1 MGLSI
6 KSFVPGLDLGW
17 DRGRAT
23 CAYSRCHN
31 KQLMRCI
38 PHARP
43 GIRVDQ
49 LWYCSVDCF
58 AMASQVQLAQLSTRK
73 LLEIRRIP
81 RLSVGLVMLQRRLL
95 TAEQF
100 QTALAQSHWCGEE
113 LEETLIRLGFTG
125 EKQITAA
132 RAAQWGYPVL
142 SQEHMGHEVAAEIP
156 RALLESCAAVP
167 LHYSVAAKRILFGF
181 AYRVEHSFLAAVEQ
195 MTRCRPEPCF
205 VCPTDLK
212 QQMERLTAAQDYQEV
227 VVEDP
232 GTPEKMARTVGRQ
245 AVEVGATEAAFIRCK
260 NSLWVRLSGK
270 HGKIDVIFQLKNAAN
285 TVREMNS
292 EVFEETALAL
302 G

>member
-17 DRGRAT
+17 DRIRAT

-31 KQLMRCI
+31 KQLMKCI

-43 GIRVDQ
+43 GIRVGQ

-58 AMASQVQLAQLSTRK
+58 ALASQAPLAQLSTRR
-73 LLEIRRIP
+73 LLEIPRIP
-81 RLSVGLVMLQRRLL
+81 RLSVGLVMLQRKHL

-113 LEETLIRLGFTG
+113 LEATLIRLGFTD

-142 SQEHMGHEVAAEIP
+142 TQEHIGREVAAEIP

-167 LHYSVAAKRILFGF
+167 LHYSVVAKRILMGF

-195 MTRCRPEPCF
+195 MTGCRAEPCF
-205 VCPTDLK
+205 VCPTDFK
-212 QQMERLTAAQDYQEV
+212 QQMERLTDVPDYQEV
-227 VVEDP
+227 VVDDP
-232 GTPEKMARTVGRQ
+232 GTPEQMARTLGRQ
-245 AVEVGATEAAFIRCK
+245 AVEVGAAEAGFTRCK

-270 HGKIDVIFQLKNAAN
+270 RGKIDVIFQLKTAVE
-285 TVREMNS
+285 TVQERNS

>member
-17 DRGRAT
+17 DRTRAT

-31 KQLMRCI
+31 KQLMKCI

-43 GIRVDQ
+43 GIRVGQ

-58 AMASQVQLAQLSTRK
+58 AMASEVPLAQLSTRRPH
-73 LLEIRRIP
+73 EIRRIP
-81 RLSVGLVMLQRRLL
+81 RLSIGLLMLQRKYL

-100 QTALAQSHWCGEE
+100 QMALAQSHWSGEE
-113 LEETLIRLGFTG
+113 LEDTLIRLGFTG

-142 SQEHMGHEVAAEIP
+142 SQEHIGHEVAAEIP

-167 LHYSVAAKRILFGF
+167 LHHSVVAKRILLGF
-181 AYRVEHSFLAAVEQ
+181 TYRVEHSFLAAVEQ

-205 VCPTDLK
+205 ICPTDFK
-212 QQMERLTAAQDYQEV
+212 MQMGRLAAAPDYQEIV
-227 VVEDP
+227 IDDP
-232 GTPEKMARTVGRQ
+232 GTPERMSRTIGRQ
-245 AVEVGATEAAFIRCK
+245 AVEVGATEAGFTRCK

-270 HGKIDVIFQLKNAAN
+270 RGKTDVIFQLKNSAE
-285 TVREMNS
+285 TVEENS
-292 EVFEETALAL
+292 ELFEDTALAL

>member
-17 DRGRAT
+17 DRIRAT

-31 KQLMRCI
+31 KQLMKCI

-58 AMASQVQLAQLSTRK
+58 AMASQVSLAQLSTRR
-73 LLEIRRIP
+73 LLEIPRIP
-81 RLSVGLVMLQRRLL
+81 RLSVGLVMLQRKHL

-113 LEETLIRLGFTG
+113 LEETLIRLGFTD

-132 RAAQWGYPVL
+132 RATQWGYPVL
-142 SQEHMGHEVAAEIP
+142 SQEYIGQEVSAEIP
-156 RALLESCAAVP
+156 HALLESCAAVP
-167 LHYSVAAKRILFGF
+167 LHYSVLAKRILVGF

-205 VCPTDLK
+205 ICPTDFK
-212 QQMERLTAAQDYQEV
+212 QQMERLTAAEDYQEV
-227 VVEDP
+227 VVDDP
-232 GTPEKMARTVGRQ
+232 GTPEKMARIVGSQ
-245 AVEVGATEAAFIRCK
+245 AVEAGATEAGFTRCK

-270 HGKIDVIFQLKNAAN
+270 RGKIDVIFQLKNAAV
-285 TVREMNS
+285 TVQERNS
-292 EVFEETALAL
+292 EVFEQAALAL